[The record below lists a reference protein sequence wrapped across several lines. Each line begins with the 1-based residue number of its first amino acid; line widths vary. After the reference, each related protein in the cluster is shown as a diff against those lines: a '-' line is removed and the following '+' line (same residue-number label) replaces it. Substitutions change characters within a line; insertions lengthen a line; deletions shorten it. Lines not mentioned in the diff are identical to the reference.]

1 MDLVEFQGKQLFAR
15 HGVPVPPVG
24 AVCRTVDD
32 IVAAARDHLEAGASA
47 VVVKAQVKTGG
58 RGKAG
63 GVKLASSVEEARAHG
78 EAILGLDIKGH
89 LVRVVYVEPASDI
102 AEEYY
107 LSVMHDR
114 VNKGDL
120 IICSRQGGVDIEEV
134 NRTDPEAVVK
144 RYVTPSERQSGR
156 LPHDVALEVVTLADL
171 PQEVRGAA
179 ADLLV
184 GLYDAYLA
192 EDATLMEINPLI
204 RTGGPAVGGGPDH
217 VIALDA
223 KVSLDGNAAFR
234 HDGYEE
240 WKVDGLDADEPLEA
254 EAKERGIQYVKLDGD
269 VGVLGNG
276 AGLVMATL
284 DVVAQN
290 GGRAADFLDVGGGA
304 SADAMAESL
313 DLVLRD
319 PAVKSVFV
327 NIFGGITRGEEVA
340 NGIVEATKRLGE
352 FPQKLVVRLDGTN
365 ADQGRRIL
373 EDADLDSV
381 VPAAT
386 MQEAAAE
393 AVRLAREA
401 GDDDTADGDRS
412 QDA

>member
-1 MDLVEFQGKQLFAR
+1 VDLVEFQGKQLFGR
-15 HGVPVPPVG
+15 NGVPVPPPG
-24 AVCRTVDD
+24 TACRSVSE
-32 IVAAARDHLEAGASA
+32 VESAARSVFDDGGSA
-47 VVVKAQVKTGG
+47 VMVKAQVKTGG

-63 GVKLASSVEEARAHG
+63 GVKYCPSVEAAKEAA
-78 EAILGLDIKGH
+78 ESIIGLDIKGH
-89 LVRVVYVEPASDI
+89 VVQVVWVESASDI

-114 VNKGDL
+114 VSKGEL
-120 IICSRQGGVDIEEV
+120 IICSVEGGVEIEEV
-134 NRTDPEAVVK
+134 NRTNPDAVVK
-144 RYVTPSERQSGR
+144 RTVSPSERVDG
-156 LPHDVALEVVTLADL
+156 LPREIALEVVTDARFPED
-171 PQEVRGAA
+171 VREDA

-184 GLYDAYLA
+184 ALFAAYLA
-192 EDATLMEINPLI
+192 EDATLAEINPLI
-204 RTGGPAVGGGPDH
+204 KTEDGR

-223 KVSLDGNAAFR
+223 KVTLDDNAAFR

-240 WKVDGLDADEPLEA
+240 WKLEGLDADDPLEA
-254 EAKERGIQYVKLDGD
+254 EAKAKGIQYVKLDGH

-290 GGRAADFLDVGGGA
+290 GGRAANFLDVGGGA

-313 DLVLRD
+313 GLVLSD
-319 PAVKSVFV
+319 PDVKSVFI

-340 NGIVEATKRLGE
+340 NGIVEATKRLGD

-365 ADQGRRIL
+365 AEEGRRIL
-373 EDADLDSV
+373 ESANLDSV
-381 VPAAT
+381 VSKPT

-393 AVRLAREA
+393 AVRLASA
-401 GDDDTADGDRS
+401 
-412 QDA
+412 

>member
-1 MDLVEFQGKQLFAR
+1 VDLVEFQGKQLFGR
-15 HGVPVPPVG
+15 NGVPVPPAG
-24 AVCRTVDD
+24 TMCRTVDE
-32 IVAAARDHLEAGASA
+32 IVDAARTHLDGGASA

-63 GVKLASSVEEARAHG
+63 GVKLATTVDEAREHATS
-78 EAILGLDIKGH
+78 ILGLDIKGH
-89 LVRVVYVEPASDI
+89 EVRVVYVEPASDI
-102 AEEYY
+102 EEEYY

-114 VNKGDL
+114 VNKGHL
-120 IICSRQGGVDIEEV
+120 VICSKEGGVDIEEV
-134 NRTDPEAVVK
+134 NRTSPEAVVK
-144 RYVTPSERQSGR
+144 RTL
-156 LPHDVALEVVTLADL
+156 LPHESADGLTTQTALEIVTEAKL
-171 PQEVRGAA
+171 PEPVREAA

-184 GLYDAYLA
+184 QLFAAYRA
-192 EDATLMEINPLI
+192 EDATLAEINPLI
-204 RTGGPAVGGGPDH
+204 RRPDDV

-234 HDGYEE
+234 HDGYDE
-240 WKVDGLDADEPLEA
+240 WKIDGIDADDPLEA
-254 EAKERGIQYVKLDGD
+254 EAKAKGIQYVKLDGH

-290 GGRAADFLDVGGGA
+290 GGRAANFLDVGGGA

-313 DLVLRD
+313 GLVLKD
-319 PAVKSVFV
+319 PNVKSVFV

-340 NGIVEATKRLGE
+340 NGIIEATKRLGD

-365 ADQGRRIL
+365 AEEGRRLL
-373 EDADLDSV
+373 EEAAPANV
-381 VPAAT
+381 VAAAT

-393 AVRLAREA
+393 AVRLADEA
-401 GDDDTADGDRS
+401 
-412 QDA
+412 